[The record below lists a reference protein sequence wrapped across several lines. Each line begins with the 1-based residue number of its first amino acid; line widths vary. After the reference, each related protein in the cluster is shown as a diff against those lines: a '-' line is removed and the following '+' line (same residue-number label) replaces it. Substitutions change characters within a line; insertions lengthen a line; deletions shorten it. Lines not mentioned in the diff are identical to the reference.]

1 VAVTPLQRTGPP
13 ASPTESMSRMD
24 AASVRGRQLR
34 GVGWFVGI
42 VLVVAAIAVP
52 IGIAPAAVPFVLA
65 LPPAGIAIVLAWR
78 EGRGALGRL
87 LRSATIRP
95 ARRRW
100 YLVLAIPVA
109 WAFGT
114 VAIAVVLG
122 QPTAGLFDRVFPA
135 VLIIP
140 LVVLLPA
147 LTEELAWRGYVLP
160 RLLEVMSPL
169 RASLLLA
176 VPWTLIHVPLFLP
189 GQFNGTVALWA
200 MPVSIFAYSIV
211 LTWIFVR
218 TGGSVLMTTLVHA
231 GLNGVAPIMG
241 GVEPESSWAIRN
253 LLAAG
258 IAIAIV
264 ALGGFRGTMA
274 PRRRP

>member
-1 VAVTPLQRTGPP
+1 VAVT
-13 ASPTESMSRMD
+13 ASPANNQLRMD
-24 AASVRGRQLR
+24 AASARGRQLR
-34 GVGWFVGI
+34 GVGWFVGV

-65 LPPAGIAIVLAWR
+65 LPPAGIALVLAWR

-100 YLVLAIPVA
+100 YLVLAIPVG
-109 WAFGT
+109 WSVGT
-114 VAIAVVLG
+114 VAIAVALG

-135 VLIIP
+135 ILIIP

-200 MPVSIFAYSIV
+200 LPLSIFAYSVV
-211 LTWIFVR
+211 LTWVFVR

-231 GLNGVAPIMG
+231 GLNGVAPIMA
-241 GVEPESSWAIRN
+241 GVQPETSWAIRN

-258 IAIAIV
+258 IAIGIV
-264 ALGGFRGTMA
+264 AFGGFRGTIA
-274 PRRRP
+274 PRWRP